1 MCFFLFFSVCA
12 LLRAFRINR
21 TTHSQFVSSEM
32 MHDQD
37 QCFRL
42 DVSIGDPED
51 GLSKVDA
58 EFTFMSGQRLIT
70 EKRRTYR
77 FYGIAFPN
85 QSFFAL
91 AGMLAVDT
99 SVERDWVVSFLA
111 KTMFDGSRYRQ
122 GLVTQR
128 DVSDFVM
135 EYPETQNAFRIVT
148 LAFQVEKRGHG
159 EGRFDIPNLTVGTSF
174 EGKTIEMELRGFEID
189 ARRYS
194 RELRISTAVLGFMLT
209 VSLHAW
215 ASMLRHV
222 YSQRSINYI
231 SSTTLLMELLYEV
244 SFGVVMTSVSDS
256 NAATSRLVV
265 YFFFAQLFVYGLV
278 QFSAMLIVLL
288 RRSVA
293 NVTCVGFTVK
303 GVLCI
308 VCVMAPFMRVL
319 QNNNFCSFIAA
330 LVWVPQ
336 ISKNVHL
343 VQKNGISLQYVL
355 CSSMNRII
363 FRMYMTRYE
372 MSIFE
377 ADHLVSDDLICFV
390 LVVQCVIIALQ
401 KLRGPHFFLPNLLKP
416 RLFNYQETIP
426 DPSEVCPICYSAIDD
441 PDDSAVTPCHHS
453 FHMSCLRRC
462 MAEKDECPL
471 CREPLPPI
479 T

>member
-1 MCFFLFFSVCA
+1 
-12 LLRAFRINR
+12 
-21 TTHSQFVSSEM
+21 

-37 QCFRL
+37 DCFRL
-42 DVSIGDPED
+42 DVRISDPAD

-77 FYGIAFPN
+77 FYGMTFPN

-99 SVERDWVVSFLA
+99 AVERDWVVSFLA
-111 KTMFDGSRYRQ
+111 RRMFDGSRYNLA
-122 GLVTQR
+122 LVTQK
-128 DVSDFVM
+128 DVDEFVT
-135 EYPETQNAFRIVT
+135 EYPEKDSAFRIVT
-148 LAFQVEKRGHG
+148 LAFKVSETGHG
-159 EGRFDIPNLTVGTSF
+159 EGRFDIPNLTEGTSF
-174 EGKTIEMELRGFEID
+174 EGKSINMKLRGFEID
-189 ARRYS
+189 AKLYS

-303 GVLCI
+303 GALCL

-319 QNNNFCSFIAA
+319 QNNNVCSLIAA

-355 CSSMNRII
+355 CSSINRII
-363 FRMYMTRYE
+363 FRIYMTRYNK
-372 MSIFE
+372 SIFE
-377 ADHLVSDDLICFV
+377 ADHLVTDDLICFV
-390 LVVQCVIIALQ
+390 LIVQCVIVALQ
-401 KLRGPHFFLPNLLKP
+401 KLRGPHFFLPTLLKP

-453 FHMSCLRRC
+453 FHMTCLRRC